1 MDIIMKNQV
10 RAAEGLLGIS
20 DGISLNSVFSLL
32 LKGKTFIKTQT
43 TGGDGMQQTGMSDLC

>member
-1 MDIIMKNQV
+1 MKNQV